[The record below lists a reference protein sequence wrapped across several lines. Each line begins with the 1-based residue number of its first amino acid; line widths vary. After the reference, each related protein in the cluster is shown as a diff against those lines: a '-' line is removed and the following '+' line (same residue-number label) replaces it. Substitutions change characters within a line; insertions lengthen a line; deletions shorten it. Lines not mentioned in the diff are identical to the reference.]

1 MQQTFI
7 PVYKADTRLDI
18 TRDHCPMTYV
28 RVRLALDR
36 MNTGDVLLVSLA
48 GDEPKRNVPL
58 SATEQGHT
66 ILGQEAGLDGVTQLW
81 IRKG

>member
-1 MQQTFI
+1 MPQTMI
-7 PVYKADTRLDI
+7 PVYKADTSLDI

-36 MNTGDVLLVSLA
+36 MSSGAVLLVSLA
-48 GDEPKRNVPL
+48 GDEPRRNVPM
-58 SATEQGHT
+58 AAADQGHT
-66 ILGQEAGLDGVTQLW
+66 ILGQDDGPDGITLLW

>member
-1 MQQTFI
+1 MQHTSI
-7 PVYKADTRLDI
+7 PVYEVDTRLDI

-36 MNTGDVLLVSLA
+36 MNTGGVLLVSLA
-48 GDEPKRNVPL
+48 GDEPKRNVPM
-58 SATEQGHT
+58 AAVEQGHA
-66 ILGQEAGLDGVTQLW
+66 ILDQAAGPDGVTQLW

>member
-1 MQQTFI
+1 MQQMFT
-7 PVYKADTRLDI
+7 PVYSVDRRLDI

-36 MNTGDVLLVSLA
+36 MNHGEVLLVSLA
-48 GDEPKRNVPL
+48 GDEPVRNVPL
-58 SATEQGHT
+58 AAAEQGHAV
-66 ILGQEAGLDGVTQLW
+66 LGRHAGADGVTQLW